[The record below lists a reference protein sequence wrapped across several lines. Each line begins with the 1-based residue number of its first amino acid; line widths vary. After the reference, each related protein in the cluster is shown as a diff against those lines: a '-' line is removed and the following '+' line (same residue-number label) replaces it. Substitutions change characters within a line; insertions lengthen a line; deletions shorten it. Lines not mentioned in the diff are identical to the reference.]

1 MSSEVSRVMR
11 RVQIGLLLALGLL
24 GLTLGVNT
32 LRQGSRQVQ
41 VPAIPKLAVDAAAV
55 GASLSAAVQARTV
68 SGLLD
73 PEGTAAAFDAL
84 HAHLRARY
92 PLVHA
97 KLQRDVVG
105 AGSLLFTWP
114 GSDPAAKGMVLM
126 AHQDVAPV
134 APGTDRLW
142 QQPPFS
148 GAVKDGFVWGR
159 GAWDDK
165 GNLIAQL
172 EAIEMLLATGFQ
184 PRRTVYLVAGHDE
197 EVGGLRGAVPIA
209 ALLKQRGAKIEFVID
224 EGLLIADGMMPG
236 LKPPA
241 ALIGVAEKGFVSVQV
256 TAQATPGHSSMPP
269 APGQSAIAMLSAAL
283 ARIDAHPMPGGID
296 GIARQMFDAVAPE
309 MGGFNRVA
317 LANLWLFG
325 PVVEGMLEKGAST
338 NALMRTTTALTIVS
352 GGNKDNV
359 LPGRAD
365 ATVNFRLLPGDTD
378 KTVLAHLKN
387 VIGDDRIEL
396 KLLPNPAMPSRVSA
410 VDSDA
415 YRLIE
420 RTVRELFPETVV
432 APGLM
437 LGGTD
442 ARHFDG
448 YAEQVFRF
456 SPVRAKP
463 ADLARFHGTDE
474 RISLDN
480 LAELIRFYHRLVE
493 QAAR

>member
-1 MSSEVSRVMR
+1 MIR
-11 RVQIGLLLALGLL
+11 RLLL
-24 GLTLGVNT
+24 GLALLLGVLGLAVGVNT
-32 LRQGSRQVQ
+32 LRQGSRQLS
-41 VPAIPKLAVDAAAV
+41 VPPVAGLKVDVAGA
-55 GASLSAAVQARTV
+55 GASLAAAVQARTV

-73 PEGTAAAFDAL
+73 PQGTAAAFEQL
-84 HAHLRARY
+84 HAHLAQRY
-92 PLVHA
+92 PRVHA
-97 KLQRDVVG
+97 TLKREVVG
-105 AGSLLFTWP
+105 GGSLLFTWA
-114 GSDPAAKGMVLM
+114 GSDPAAKGIVLM

-134 APGTDRLW
+134 APGTEGLW
-142 QQPPFS
+142 KQPPFS
-148 GAVKDGFVWGR
+148 GAVEGGFVWGR

-165 GNLIAQL
+165 GNLVAQL
-172 EAIEMLLATGFQ
+172 EALEALLASGFQ

-197 EVGGLRGAVPIA
+197 EVGGLRGAKPIVEM
-209 ALLKQRGAKIEFVID
+209 LKARGAKVEFVID

-256 TAQATPGHSSMPP
+256 SAEATPGHSSMPP

-283 ARIDAHPMPGGID
+283 ARIDEHPMPGGIR
-296 GIARQMFDAVAPE
+296 GVARQMFDAVAPE

-317 LANLWLFG
+317 LSNLWLFG
-325 PVVEGMLEKGAST
+325 PVVQGMLEKGPST
-338 NALMRTTTALTIVS
+338 NALMRTTTALTIVN
-352 GGNKDNV
+352 GGNKENV

-365 ATVNFRLLPGDTD
+365 ATVNFRLLPGDTPE
-378 KTVLAHLKN
+378 TVLAHLKR
-387 VIGDDRIEL
+387 VVADERIQFKVVGEPA
-396 KLLPNPAMPSRVSA
+396 LPSKVSA

-420 RTVRELFPETVV
+420 RTVRELFPEVVV

>member
-1 MSSEVSRVMR
+1 MIR
-11 RVQIGLLLALGLL
+11 RLLL
-24 GLTLGVNT
+24 GLALLLGVLGLAVGVNT
-32 LRQGSRQVQ
+32 LRQGSRQVS
-41 VPAIPKLAVDAAAV
+41 VPPVAGLKVDVAGA
-55 GASLSAAVQARTV
+55 GASLAAAVQARTV

-73 PEGTAAAFDAL
+73 PQGTAAAFEQL
-84 HAHLRARY
+84 HAHLAQRY
-92 PLVHA
+92 PRVHA
-97 KLQRDVVG
+97 TLKREVVG
-105 AGSLLFTWP
+105 GGSLLFTWA
-114 GSDPAAKGMVLM
+114 GSDPAAKGIVLM

-134 APGTDRLW
+134 APGTEGLW
-142 QQPPFS
+142 KQPPFS
-148 GAVKDGFVWGR
+148 GAVEGGFVWGR

-165 GNLIAQL
+165 GNLVAQL
-172 EAIEMLLATGFQ
+172 EALEALLASGFQ

-197 EVGGLRGAVPIA
+197 EVGGLRGAKPIVEM
-209 ALLKQRGAKIEFVID
+209 LKARGAKVEFVID

-256 TAQATPGHSSMPP
+256 SAEATPGHSSMPP

-283 ARIDAHPMPGGID
+283 ARIDEHPMPGGIR
-296 GIARQMFDAVAPE
+296 GVARQMFDAVAPE

-317 LANLWLFG
+317 LSNLWLFG
-325 PVVEGMLEKGAST
+325 PVVQGMLEKGPST
-338 NALMRTTTALTIVS
+338 NALMRTTTALTIVN
-352 GGNKDNV
+352 GGNKENV

-365 ATVNFRLLPGDTD
+365 ATVNFRLLPGDTPE
-378 KTVLAHLKN
+378 TVLAHLKR
-387 VIGDDRIEL
+387 VVADERIQFKVVGEPA
-396 KLLPNPAMPSRVSA
+396 LPSKVSA

-420 RTVRELFPETVV
+420 RTVRELFPEVVV